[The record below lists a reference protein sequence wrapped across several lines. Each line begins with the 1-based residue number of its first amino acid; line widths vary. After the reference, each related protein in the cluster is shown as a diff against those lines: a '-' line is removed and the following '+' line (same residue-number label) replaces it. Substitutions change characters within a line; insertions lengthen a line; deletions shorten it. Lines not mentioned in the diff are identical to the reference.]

1 MQFFFLEKNIAGKG
15 KGNKKCSNS
24 TDDGA
29 NRCRRD
35 ANRCRDRRCS
45 RHRVIVIPVVIIVVI
60 AATAHISAELA
71 KSVTEREAADYQA
84 AKAAAENK
92 EQVRYEQVQKTIVRD
107 VYHSHCIDADG
118 LHIINQAVAGGN

>member
-1 MQFFFLEKNIAGKG
+1 MSPILFRIATAAALVCALIAAVLIYGQKQ
-15 KGNKKCSNS
+15 
-24 TDDGA
+24 
-29 NRCRRD
+29 
-35 ANRCRDRRCS
+35 
-45 RHRVIVIPVVIIVVI
+45 HRAGRI

-92 EQVRYEQVQKTIVRD
+92 EQIRYVQVQKIIDRD
-107 VYHSHCIDADG
+107 VYRDYCIDADG

>member
-1 MQFFFLEKNIAGKG
+1 MTPILWRVTAALALVCALIAAVLIYGQKQYRAG
-15 KGNKKCSNS
+15 
-24 TDDGA
+24 
-29 NRCRRD
+29 
-35 ANRCRDRRCS
+35 
-45 RHRVIVIPVVIIVVI
+45 HV

-118 LHIINQAVAGGN
+118 LHIINQAVAGSH